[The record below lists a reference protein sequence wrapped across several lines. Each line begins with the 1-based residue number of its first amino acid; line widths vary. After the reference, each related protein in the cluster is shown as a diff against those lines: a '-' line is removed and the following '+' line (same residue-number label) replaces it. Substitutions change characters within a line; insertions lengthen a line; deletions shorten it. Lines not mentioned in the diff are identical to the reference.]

1 MFLPCEMV
9 YECLREQGE
18 EVLVVELV
26 VDVVGQDGFN
36 VGVRISELK

>member
-1 MFLPCEMV
+1 MV